1 MENVKLTEQE
11 LQQIQDLRVKYANI
25 TAQLGQLKVEQM
37 LINKQLSRLNELENQ
52 FIKDYEQV
60 QTEEEQ
66 FAKSITE
73 KYGIGDIDVESGVFT
88 PESPSVCFL

>member
-11 LQQIQDLRVKYANI
+11 LQQIQDLRLKYANV

-37 LINKQLSRLNELENQ
+37 LINKQSTRLNELENQ

-66 FAKSITE
+66 FAKTITE
-73 KYGIGDIDVESGVFT
+73 KYGIGDVDVESGIFT
-88 PESPSVCFL
+88 PESPSV

>member
-11 LQQIQDLRVKYANI
+11 LQQIQDLRLKYANV

-73 KYGIGDIDVESGVFT
+73 KYGIGDVDVESGVFT
-88 PESPSVCFL
+88 PESPSV

>member
-11 LQQIQDLRVKYANI
+11 LQQIQDLRLKYANV

-37 LINKQLSRLNELENQ
+37 LINKQLTRLNELENQ

-66 FAKSITE
+66 FAKTITE
-73 KYGIGDIDVESGVFT
+73 KYGIGDVDVESGIFT
-88 PESPSVCFL
+88 PESPSV

>member
-73 KYGIGDIDVESGVFT
+73 KYGIGDVDVESGVFT
-88 PESPSVCFL
+88 PESPSV

>member
-37 LINKQLSRLNELENQ
+37 LINKQLTRLNELENQ

-66 FAKSITE
+66 FAKTITE
-73 KYGIGDIDVESGVFT
+73 KYGIGDVDVESGIFT
-88 PESPSVCFL
+88 PESPSV

>member
-1 MENVKLTEQE
+1 MEKIQLTEQE

-37 LINKQLSRLNELENQ
+37 LINKQLSRLNDLENQ

-73 KYGIGDIDVESGVFT
+73 KYGIGDVDVESGVFT
-88 PESPSVCFL
+88 PESPSV

>member
-11 LQQIQDLRVKYANI
+11 LQQIQDLRLKYANV

-37 LINKQLSRLNELENQ
+37 LINKQLTRLNELENQ

-66 FAKSITE
+66 FAKTITE
-73 KYGIGDIDVESGVFT
+73 KYGIGDVDVESGVFT
-88 PESPSVCFL
+88 PESPSV

>member
-1 MENVKLTEQE
+1 MEKIQMTEQE

-25 TAQLGQLKVEQM
+25 TAQLGQLKVEQI
-37 LINKQLSRLNELENQ
+37 LVNKQLTRLNDLENQ

-66 FAKSITE
+66 FAKLITE
-73 KYGIGDIDVESGVFT
+73 KYGIGDVDVESGVFT
-88 PESPSVCFL
+88 PESPSV

>member
-11 LQQIQDLRVKYANI
+11 LQQIQDLRLKYANV

-37 LINKQLSRLNELENQ
+37 LINKQLTRLNELENQ

-73 KYGIGDIDVESGVFT
+73 KYGIGDVDVESGVFT
-88 PESPSVCFL
+88 PESPSV

>member
-88 PESPSVCFL
+88 PESPSV

>member
-66 FAKSITE
+66 FAKTITE
-73 KYGIGDIDVESGVFT
+73 KYGIGDVDVESGIFT
-88 PESPSVCFL
+88 PESPSV